1 MRLNVICRR
10 SFLVRYV
17 REERFEFAIQLRAS
31 LLNIEDGSPQS
42 EVTTFRRF
50 SGNNR
55 SFCPRNCG
63 GAPER
68 DTVASLGQVEDC
80 Q

>member
-1 MRLNVICRR
+1 M
-10 SFLVRYV
+10 SFVGDRFWLGYV
-17 REERFEFAIQLRAS
+17 REERFEFAFQLRAY
-31 LLNIEDGSPQS
+31 LLNVEDGSLQS

-55 SFCPRNCG
+55 SFCPRDCG
-63 GAPER
+63 GVPER
-68 DTVASLGQVEDC
+68 DTVAPPGQVEDC